1 MSDTNP
7 TESNPDESEKV
18 EIDDSHTNTDW
29 LAHCVDG
36 YGYGYTKEQAILA
49 VAPHFNIPTNANKK
63 IFLAEHVGNATTG
76 MMGYEVDHLVYEEV
90 IELEPDMVEEL
101 QEKAMRAK
109 LAGEKAAD
117 TAEVL
122 DYYDPKAAEE

>member
-1 MSDTNP
+1 MSDTKP
-7 TESNPDESEKV
+7 AESNPDESEEV

-36 YGYGYTKEQAILA
+36 YGYGYTKEQAILS
-49 VAPHFNIPTNANKK
+49 VAPYFDIPTNVNKK

-90 IELEPDMVEEL
+90 IEIGPDMVEEL
-101 QEKAMRAK
+101 QQKATRAK
-109 LAGEKAAD
+109 LVGEKVTD
-117 TAEVL
+117 TSEVL
-122 DYYDPKAAEE
+122 DYYDPEE